1 VIIYHK
7 THVAAFTGAHVFYWP
22 TQPLIFQRNAAVVVA
37 VAIPGVTV
45 TAVSLLEKTFSV
57 DSTMEQA
64 LSPDSQ
70 METTFTEDSKL
81 VIP

>member
-1 VIIYHK
+1 MIIYHK
-7 THVAAFTGAHVFYWP
+7 THVAAFTGAHLFYWP
-22 TQPLIFQRNAAVVVA
+22 TQPLLIQNARCVPVMV
-37 VAIPGVTV
+37 ISGVTV

-64 LSPDSQ
+64 LSTDSQ
-70 METTFTEDSKL
+70 MDTTFTEDSKL